1 LLIRSSFPKVA
12 PLSYG
17 LNGLYAHLR
26 ATSDWS
32 GILVI
37 LAQAFVLRLA
47 FGTGLAFMLLAVA
60 TWVTIAALFRNTRPI
75 VKEKQEEPRTWKNA
89 FANAGVA
96 TVLAL
101 ATLAQH
107 SADVKRVLAVAAI
120 GSLAAALSDTL
131 SHDIGEL
138 YGGTPR
144 LITTW
149 RKVRAG
155 ESGAVSPLGTA
166 VGVAV
171 AFGFSSVG
179 ALCGII
185 GYRAAVIAGGGACV
199 GNIIDSVLGATLE
212 RKGWADNYLVNLGAV
227 LSSSLSVVI
236 FMFWELV

>member
-1 LLIRSSFPKVA
+1 MFIRSSFPKA
-12 PLSYG
+12 SPSSYG
-17 LNGLYAHLR
+17 LNGLYGHLR

-37 LAQAFVLRLA
+37 LGQAFVLHLA
-47 FGTGLAFMLLAVA
+47 FGPRVAFMLLFVA
-60 TWVTIAALFRNTRPI
+60 TWVTAAALFRNTRPA
-75 VKEKQEEPRTWKNA
+75 VEGKKEEPRTWKNA
-89 FANAGVA
+89 VANVGVA
-96 TVLAL
+96 TVLAVI
-101 ATLAQH
+101 TLVQP
-107 SADVKRVLAVAAI
+107 SAGVRQILTVAVV

-155 ESGAVSPLGTA
+155 ESGAVSPLGTVA
-166 VGVAV
+166 GVVG
-171 AFGFSSVG
+171 AFGFSSAV
-179 ALCGII
+179 ALCGVISF
-185 GYRAAVIAGGGACV
+185 RAAVIAGCGAFI

-227 LSSSLSVVI
+227 LSSSICVVL
-236 FMFWELV
+236 FMFWEQV